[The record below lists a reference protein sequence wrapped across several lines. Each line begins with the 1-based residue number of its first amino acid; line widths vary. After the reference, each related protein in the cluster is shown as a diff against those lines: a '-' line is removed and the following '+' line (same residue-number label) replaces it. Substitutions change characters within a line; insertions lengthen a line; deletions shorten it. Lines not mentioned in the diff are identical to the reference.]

1 MTPYADTRDTYA
13 VVIGSRSF
21 DGNEDA
27 EAWIDHE
34 IECVADHADVLV
46 TGDAI
51 GVDARVRLF
60 GERTGVRVIRYHL
73 DGTVRDATGILGR
86 WADGPRHP
94 FARNEAK
101 IRAVALR
108 VRDQG
113 SASVHAMFD
122 PFSRT
127 GGTRNTV
134 KHARK
139 YRLRVYESTYDAAAW
154 DMARREGFEP

>member
-1 MTPYADTRDTYA
+1 MTPYEATRDDYA

-21 DGNEDA
+21 DGNVEA

-34 IECVADHADVLV
+34 IECIADHADVLV
-46 TGDAI
+46 TGDAV
-51 GVDARVRLF
+51 GVDTRVRLF

-73 DGTVRDATGILGR
+73 DGTVRDASGILGR

-108 VRDQG
+108 IRNGG

-127 GGTRNTV
+127 GGTRNTLG
-134 KHARK
+134 HARR
-139 YRLRVYESTYDAAAW
+139 YRLPVYESTFDAAAW
-154 DMARREGFEP
+154 SAHRNDYLAD